1 MLEGETIRSGAAGTC
16 PDCGV
21 HLKFQVLTSFAGHY
35 VGTECDCGPYSRES
49 GYYKLRE
56 DAEKALETG
65 LFNR

>member
-1 MLEGETIRSGAAGTC
+1 M
-16 PDCGV
+16 